1 MPVAEYLDII
11 RAHKGNISMK
21 DLLKASNTPW
31 DRRTELAAMLR
42 PYTKLVPIGEPNEKG
57 ERPTKLVIQY
67 RLTAVPELGF
77 YTSEDTD

>member
-1 MPVAEYLDII
+1 MHVAEYLDII

-42 PYTKLVPIGEPNEKG
+42 PHIELVPIGEPDEKG
-57 ERPTKLVIQY
+57 ERRTKLVLQPG
-67 RLTAVPELGF
+67 LTAVPELGF
-77 YTSEDTD
+77 YTSDDTD